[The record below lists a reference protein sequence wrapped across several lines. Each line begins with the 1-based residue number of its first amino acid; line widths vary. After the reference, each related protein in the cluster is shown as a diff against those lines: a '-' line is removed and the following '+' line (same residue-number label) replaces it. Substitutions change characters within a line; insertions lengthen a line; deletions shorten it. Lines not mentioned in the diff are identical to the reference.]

1 MDIDLALLGL
11 AESAWNPKAKSHK
24 GAIGR
29 YQIKAALDQWNQ
41 DHPQQQ
47 FVKEDMNKPSLGKI
61 VANYYINQFIPEYM
75 KKKNVADTPDNRI
88 AMYNAGPY
96 GARKKIESGK
106 PLVKETQRLI
116 DTYNQFAT
124 FDPEGS
130 DYWESLA
137 GYMGMQP
144 PPGQHWASREPTTGL
159 LMKGQQHPT
168 IDLARQADA
177 AKGYQWIK
185 STSPQGY
192 YHSVPVAPPNYYK
205 NN

>member
-1 MDIDLALLGL
+1 MKFDFILGEVEELLEDTNVKLSNIEMLLEMILTPPDL
-11 AESAWNPKAKSHK
+11 
-24 GAIGR
+24 
-29 YQIKAALDQWNQ
+29 
-41 DHPQQQ
+41 
-47 FVKEDMNKPSLGKI
+47 V
-61 VANYYINQFIPEYM
+61 EYM